1 MEWVNTMSAENNFI
15 TSVDVLFDRRVVYSD
30 GFGNIYVWDV
40 KNNKTT
46 KWKGHN
52 HWIDCVKAL
61 YYGKFA
67 SGARDGIIKIWDS
80 LKTGDKAVNSRELG
94 YRPDEYGVVNNICRA
109 GMSHIVSTH
118 QHRTKK
124 MFVVNVWNLKTN
136 SVRSKR
142 YPGSIEKSAV
152 QYLNNKIFIG
162 RSGKNRNDIFIWDL
176 GYQGIGRNKNLVAVA
191 AHKINIRSLAVL
203 GDKIVSGSTDKTVK
217 IWTKSSPSWLCEQT
231 QTAQG
236 GVRMIV
242 RAFGNTVI
250 YATHTGKIIIWDVKT
265 ADIQTISVDEPI
277 MALGWYFGKI
287 ITGSRDGVRIWE
299 YKDISS
305 PVVKLGH
312 KTFPTGTR
320 LFTLITRDTFDKT
333 RDLAFFG
340 KHLGLNVRATLHN
353 TSQSNDLWLHVFNTT
368 EPLRM
373 LTTPKNWRHELFGQD
388 LGFSRLERRLKDY
401 CQENG
406 YDGWHMKVFS
416 DNHGHT
422 FKEAEYETVI
432 IRSSFDKLQFK
443 GKKQI
448 TLEDLKDK
456 DHVRVSKKGK
466 ITFVK
471 RIERLEEMFEN
482 LRF

>member
-1 MEWVNTMSAENNFI
+1 MEWVNTLTDGTKFI
-15 TSVDVLFDRRVVYSD
+15 TSVDILFDRRIVYSD
-30 GFGNIYVWDV
+30 VSGNITVLNV
-40 KNNKTT
+40 KSKKTI
-46 KWKGHN
+46 KWKGHT
-52 HWIDCVKAL
+52 HWINCVKVL
-61 YYGKFA
+61 YYGKIA

-80 LKTGDKAVNSRELG
+80 PKTGDKAMNYRQLK
-94 YRPDEYGVVNNICRA
+94 YRPDEYGAIKNICRA
-109 GMSHIVSTH
+109 GMNQIVSTH
-118 QHRTKK
+118 QHRTELK
-124 MFVVNVWNLKTN
+124 FVVNIWDLKTN
-136 SVRSKR
+136 RVVRSKP
-142 YPGSIEKSAV
+142 YPGSVEKSAV
-152 QYLNNKIFIG
+152 QYFNNKIFIG
-162 RSGKNRNDIFIWDL
+162 RSGKNRSDILIWDL
-176 GYQGIGRNKNLVAVA
+176 SYHGLGKNHNLVALRG
-191 AHKINIRSLAVL
+191 HKNKITSLAFL
-203 GDKIVSGSTDKTVK
+203 GDKIVSGSKDKTVK
-217 IWTKSSPSWLCEQT
+217 IWKRSAPSWLCEQT
-231 QTAQG
+231 QIAQER
-236 GVRMIV
+236 VLYLS
-242 RAFGNTVI
+242 ASGNKVM
-250 YATHTGKIIIWDVKT
+250 YATADRKIIIWNVQTGDVQ
-265 ADIQTISVDEPI
+265 IINVDEPV
-277 MALGWYFGKI
+277 MAIGWYFGKI
-287 ITGSRDGVRIWE
+287 VTGSRDGVRIWE

-320 LFTLITRDTFDKT
+320 LFTLITSDTFDKT

-373 LTTPKNWRHELFGQD
+373 LTTPKNWRHELFGED
-388 LGFSRLERRLKDY
+388 LGFSRLERRLKKY
-401 CQENG
+401 CQING

-416 DNHGHT
+416 DNSGHA

-443 GKKQI
+443 GKKRI